1 MEITLSLNVFH
12 LLPVDLHETLPTSAD
27 AGTSSTS
34 FENLPEIQLSNGAR
48 PKFEFPTTLPSAG
61 WQHRRRRIRSSSI
74 GPMQHQL
81 PVIQVSGD
89 GEERLRELR
98 RTISARPQ
106 TSTVLASSDDDDDS
120 SSDEIRVCDV
130 QEDVDNDDD
139 GVDEGDDLSFFTESD
154 ASDSDSGSRRNPPSS
169 YPYINPTPSVL

>member
-1 MEITLSLNVFH
+1 
-12 LLPVDLHETLPTSAD
+12 
-27 AGTSSTS
+27 
-34 FENLPEIQLSNGAR
+34 
-48 PKFEFPTTLPSAG
+48 
-61 WQHRRRRIRSSSI
+61 
-74 GPMQHQL
+74 MQHQL

-89 GEERLRELR
+89 GEERLREMR

-139 GVDEGDDLSFFTESD
+139 GVDEGDDLSFFTDSD
-154 ASDSDSGSRRNPPSS
+154 GSDLDSGSRRNPPSS